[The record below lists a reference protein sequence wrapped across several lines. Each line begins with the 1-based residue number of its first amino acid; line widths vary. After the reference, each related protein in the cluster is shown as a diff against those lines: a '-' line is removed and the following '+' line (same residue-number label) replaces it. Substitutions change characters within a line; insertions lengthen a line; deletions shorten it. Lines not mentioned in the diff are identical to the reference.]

1 MHFHATSNLKK
12 IAHVTTLHSRDDV
25 RIFHKEAKSLEN
37 LGFLEV
43 FLFVYDGNNS
53 QIVGNINVINIGKP
67 YKNRLFRFVIGSFLT
82 YKFCK
87 KYNIEIIHFHDPELM
102 LVSILLKLS
111 GLKVIYD
118 VHENVPLQIL
128 SKRWIK
134 PFLRKFIGKFFSLI
148 ELISIYFFDLII
160 AATPSIAKRY
170 PAHKTIIIQNF
181 PIIDDIS
188 IKFTDKKVNTFL
200 YVGGISMERG
210 VVEVVDA
217 ISYIKNA
224 KIQLVGKF
232 DSANTFN
239 DVSSRGGWQNVIYNH
254 WVSRENLS
262 SFFSKAVC
270 GLVTF
275 HPIPNHLNSQPNKLF
290 EYMEAGLPVIASDFP
305 LWRQIIDKYDCG
317 ILVNPLSSCEIFSAM
332 QWIIDN
338 PIEAKRMGDRG
349 RQAVLQEFNWA
360 SESLEL
366 IKSYGKLIKKC

>member
-1 MHFHATSNLKK
+1 
-12 IAHVTTLHSRDDV
+12 
-25 RIFHKEAKSLEN
+25 
-37 LGFLEV
+37 
-43 FLFVYDGNNS
+43 
-53 QIVGNINVINIGKP
+53 
-67 YKNRLFRFVIGSFLT
+67 
-82 YKFCK
+82 
-87 KYNIEIIHFHDPELM
+87 
-102 LVSILLKLS
+102 
-111 GLKVIYD
+111 
-118 VHENVPLQIL
+118 
-128 SKRWIK
+128 
-134 PFLRKFIGKFFSLI
+134 
-148 ELISIYFFDLII
+148 
-160 AATPSIAKRY
+160 
-170 PAHKTIIIQNF
+170 
-181 PIIDDIS
+181 
-188 IKFTDKKVNTFL
+188 
-200 YVGGISMERG
+200 MERG